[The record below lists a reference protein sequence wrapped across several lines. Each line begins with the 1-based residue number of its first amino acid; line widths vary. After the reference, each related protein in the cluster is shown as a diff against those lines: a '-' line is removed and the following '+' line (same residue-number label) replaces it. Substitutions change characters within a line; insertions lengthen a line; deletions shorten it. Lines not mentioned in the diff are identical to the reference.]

1 MSLADLVSLVGIL
14 VALALYVMLLVT
26 ASRQRLARGPAE
38 RRRPAGT
45 ALAVGAGLLGV
56 AWNAGA
62 AAFLVLS
69 HARRASL
76 PEEALRAVAFGAL
89 GFLVA
94 VFVDAAVRP
103 WGSHA
108 HPAAVWVRRA
118 AYAMAGVAAALH
130 AAQPMLGRA
139 TPSVPGL
146 RLLAI
151 GSLGIVPFVLW
162 TAPRGQRLHRGLLSA
177 AAVLASALCA
187 LHLAEHLPG
196 TDTWSAALFGH
207 HASLPLIVAILY
219 QDYRFAFADLFLKR
233 ALALTLLAGI
243 VLGLYLAVVGPILS
257 AGAGRPGTHPA
268 PVWILGL
275 WVATALAF
283 PSLQRLTNRFVDSV
297 VLRRPDYARLRAD
310 IAELASGLDS
320 AEPMLD
326 GVCVRL
332 AAALRARVTWSRL
345 DETGPAPTNER
356 SEPSTIV
363 LPTHEPP
370 RFTLEVRELPPG
382 KRLLSD
388 DVVLLD
394 AVASSVA
401 RRLDSVRLVR
411 ERCERDYREQEIARL
426 ATEAELRAL
435 RAQLNPH
442 FLFNAL
448 NTIGYLMRAA
458 PDRAFGT
465 LLDLTRLLRAVLK
478 RSGDFVTLGQELEL
492 VRAYLAIESA
502 RFEDR
507 LRTVIDVPP
516 ALLAWQVPPLVLQP
530 LVENAIKHG
539 ITLRAE
545 GGEVSVVA
553 RASDAEGM
561 LVVYVVDSGV
571 GTSDGAITSGRK
583 RGLGL
588 SSVERRLAAYYGE
601 AASIDVTS
609 RPGLGTR
616 ATLRI
621 PPRPAPALLDA
632 RREGPTEER
641 TSDRSARV

>member
-1 MSLADLVSLVGIL
+1 
-14 VALALYVMLLVT
+14 
-26 ASRQRLARGPAE
+26 
-38 RRRPAGT
+38 
-45 ALAVGAGLLGV
+45 
-56 AWNAGA
+56 
-62 AAFLVLS
+62 
-69 HARRASL
+69 
-76 PEEALRAVAFGAL
+76 
-89 GFLVA
+89 
-94 VFVDAAVRP
+94 
-103 WGSHA
+103 
-108 HPAAVWVRRA
+108 
-118 AYAMAGVAAALH
+118 
-130 AAQPMLGRA
+130 
-139 TPSVPGL
+139 
-146 RLLAI
+146 
-151 GSLGIVPFVLW
+151 
-162 TAPRGQRLHRGLLSA
+162 
-177 AAVLASALCA
+177 
-187 LHLAEHLPG
+187 
-196 TDTWSAALFGH
+196 
-207 HASLPLIVAILY
+207 
-219 QDYRFAFADLFLKR
+219 
-233 ALALTLLAGI
+233 
-243 VLGLYLAVVGPILS
+243 
-257 AGAGRPGTHPA
+257 
-268 PVWILGL
+268 
-275 WVATALAF
+275 
-283 PSLQRLTNRFVDSV
+283 
-297 VLRRPDYARLRAD
+297 
-310 IAELASGLDS
+310 
-320 AEPMLD
+320 
-326 GVCVRL
+326 
-332 AAALRARVTWSRL
+332 
-345 DETGPAPTNER
+345 
-356 SEPSTIV
+356 
-363 LPTHEPP
+363 
-370 RFTLEVRELPPG
+370 
-382 KRLLSD
+382 
-388 DVVLLD
+388 
-394 AVASSVA
+394 
-401 RRLDSVRLVR
+401 
-411 ERCERDYREQEIARL
+411 
-426 ATEAELRAL
+426 
-435 RAQLNPH
+435 LNPH